1 MEDKKMGVWPRPDI
15 VEVIIIKV
23 GETLKGQHRKLP

>member
-1 MEDKKMGVWPRPDI
+1 MGVWPRLDI

-23 GETLKGQHRKLP
+23 GEALKGQHRRWP